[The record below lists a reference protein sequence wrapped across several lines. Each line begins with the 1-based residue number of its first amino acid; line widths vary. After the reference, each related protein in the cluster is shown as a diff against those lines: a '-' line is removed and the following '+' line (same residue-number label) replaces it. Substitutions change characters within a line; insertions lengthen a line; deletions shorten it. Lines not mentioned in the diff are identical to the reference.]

1 MCIRDRLKDKLN
13 PVTVLHG
20 TKTNINRSKPP
31 TSRSIHMSNLSDLK
45 PGIWNVDAS
54 HSEVGF
60 TARHLMVSKV
70 RGQFKDFAAV
80 VTVAQ
85 PFDRSTLEATVQM
98 ASIDTN
104 STDRD
109 THVKSADFF
118 DVDNNPVM
126 TFKSTKVSDNTLE
139 GLLTIKGITKP
150 ASFDLDFGGVSAD
163 PWRGIRAGFEA
174 TTELNRKDFD
184 LSWNVAVEGGGV
196 LVGEKV
202 KIVLDVQL
210 VLA

>member
-1 MCIRDRLKDKLN
+1 
-13 PVTVLHG
+13 
-20 TKTNINRSKPP
+20 
-31 TSRSIHMSNLSDLK
+31 MSNLSDLK

-80 VTVAQ
+80 VTLAQ
-85 PFDRSTLEATVQM
+85 PFEQSSVEATVQM
-98 ASIDTN
+98 ASVDTN
-104 STDRD
+104 SADRD
-109 THVKSADFF
+109 THVKSGDFF
-118 DVDNNPVM
+118 DVDNHPVM
-126 TFKSTKVSDNTLE
+126 TFKSTKVSDHSLE
-139 GLLTIKGITKP
+139 GLLTIKGVSKP
-150 ASFDLDFGGVSAD
+150 VSFDLDFGGVSAD
-163 PWRGIRAGFEA
+163 PWGGTRAGFEA
-174 TTELNRKDFD
+174 TTEINRKDFG

-210 VLA
+210 VATADVPA

>member
-1 MCIRDRLKDKLN
+1 
-13 PVTVLHG
+13 
-20 TKTNINRSKPP
+20 
-31 TSRSIHMSNLSDLK
+31 MSTLSDLK

-85 PFDRSTLEATVQM
+85 PFELSSVEATVQM
-98 ASIDTN
+98 ASVDTN
-104 STDRD
+104 SADRD

-118 DVDNNPVM
+118 DVETNPVM
-126 TFKSTKVSDNTLE
+126 TFKSTKVTDDTLE
-139 GLLTIKGITKP
+139 GLLTIKGTTNP
-150 ASFDLDFGGVSAD
+150 VTFDLEFGGVSAD
-163 PWRGIRAGFEA
+163 PWGGTRAGLEA
-174 TTELNRKDFD
+174 TTEINRKDFG

-202 KIVLDVQL
+202 KLTLDVQL
-210 VLA
+210 VQTADVPA

>member
-1 MCIRDRLKDKLN
+1 
-13 PVTVLHG
+13 
-20 TKTNINRSKPP
+20 
-31 TSRSIHMSNLSDLK
+31 MSNLSDLK

-85 PFDRSTLEATVQM
+85 PFNLSSVEATVQL
-98 ASIDTN
+98 ASVDTN
-104 STDRD
+104 SADRD
-109 THVKSADFF
+109 THLKSADFF
-118 DVDNNPVM
+118 DVENNPTL
-126 TFKSTKVSDNTLE
+126 TFKSTKVTENTLE

-150 ASFDLDFGGVSAD
+150 VTFDLEFGGVSAD
-163 PWRGIRAGFEA
+163 PWGGTRAGFEA
-174 TTELNRKDFD
+174 TTEINRKDFG

-202 KIVLDVQL
+202 KITLDVQL
-210 VLA
+210 VQA

>member
-1 MCIRDRLKDKLN
+1 
-13 PVTVLHG
+13 
-20 TKTNINRSKPP
+20 
-31 TSRSIHMSNLSDLK
+31 MSNLSDLK

-85 PFDRSTLEATVQM
+85 PFEQSSVEATVQM
-98 ASIDTN
+98 ASVDTN
-104 STDRD
+104 SADRD
-109 THVKSADFF
+109 THVKSGDFF
-118 DVDNNPVM
+118 DVDNHPVM
-126 TFKSTKVSDNTLE
+126 TFKSTKVSDHSLE
-139 GLLTIKGITKP
+139 GLLTIKGVSKP
-150 ASFDLDFGGVSAD
+150 VSFDLDFGGVSAD
-163 PWRGIRAGFEA
+163 PWGGTRAGFEA
-174 TTELNRKDFD
+174 TTEINRKDFG

-210 VLA
+210 VATADVPA

>member
-1 MCIRDRLKDKLN
+1 
-13 PVTVLHG
+13 
-20 TKTNINRSKPP
+20 
-31 TSRSIHMSNLSDLK
+31 MSNLSDLK

-85 PFDRSTLEATVQM
+85 PFELSTVEATVQM
-98 ASIDTN
+98 ASLDTN
-104 STDRD
+104 SADRD
-109 THVKSADFF
+109 THVKSPDFF
-118 DVDNNPVM
+118 DVENHPTM
-126 TFKSTKVSDNTLE
+126 TFTSTKVTDSSLE
-139 GLLTIKGITKP
+139 GLLTIKGTTK
-150 ASFDLDFGGVSAD
+150 AVSFDLEFGGVSAD
-163 PWRGIRAGFEA
+163 PWGGTRAGFEA
-174 TTELNRKDFD
+174 TTEINRKDFD
-184 LSWNVAVEGGGV
+184 LSWNVAIEGGGM

-210 VLA
+210 VQA

>member
-1 MCIRDRLKDKLN
+1 
-13 PVTVLHG
+13 
-20 TKTNINRSKPP
+20 
-31 TSRSIHMSNLSDLK
+31 MSTLSDLK
-45 PGIWNVDAS
+45 PGIWNVDPS

-85 PFDRSTLEATVQM
+85 PFELSSVEATVQM
-98 ASIDTN
+98 ASVDTN
-104 STDRD
+104 SADRD

-118 DVDNNPVM
+118 DVETNPVM
-126 TFKSTKVSDNTLE
+126 TFKSTKVTDDTLE
-139 GLLTIKGITKP
+139 GLLTIKGTTNP
-150 ASFDLDFGGVSAD
+150 VTFDLEFGGVSAD
-163 PWRGIRAGFEA
+163 PWGGTRAGFEA
-174 TTELNRKDFD
+174 TTEINRKDFG

>member
-1 MCIRDRLKDKLN
+1 
-13 PVTVLHG
+13 
-20 TKTNINRSKPP
+20 
-31 TSRSIHMSNLSDLK
+31 MSNLSDLK
-45 PGIWNVDAS
+45 PGIWNLDAS

-70 RGQFKDFAAV
+70 RGQFKDFSAV

-85 PFDRSTLEATVQM
+85 PFEQSSVEATVQM
-98 ASIDTN
+98 ASVDTN
-104 STDRD
+104 SADRD

-118 DVDNNPVM
+118 DVDNHPVM
-126 TFKSTKVSDNTLE
+126 TFTSSKVTDHSLE
-139 GLLTIKGITKP
+139 GLLTIKGVSRPVT
-150 ASFDLDFGGVSAD
+150 FDLDFGGVSAD
-163 PWRGIRAGFEA
+163 PWGGTRAGFEA
-174 TTELNRKDFD
+174 TTEINRKDFG

-210 VLA
+210 VATADVPA

>member
-1 MCIRDRLKDKLN
+1 
-13 PVTVLHG
+13 
-20 TKTNINRSKPP
+20 
-31 TSRSIHMSNLSDLK
+31 MSNLSDLK

-85 PFDRSTLEATVQM
+85 PFELSTVEATVRM
-98 ASIDTN
+98 ASIDT
-104 STDRD
+104 SSADRD
-109 THVKSADFF
+109 AHVKSPDFF
-118 DVDNNPVM
+118 DVENNPTM
-126 TFKSTKVSDNTLE
+126 TFTSTRVTDQSLE
-139 GLLTIKGITKP
+139 GLLTIKGVSKQVR
-150 ASFDLDFGGVSAD
+150 FDLDFGGVSAD
-163 PWRGIRAGFEA
+163 PWGGTRAGFEA
-174 TTELNRKDFD
+174 ITEINRKDFD
-184 LSWNVAVEGGGV
+184 LSWNVAIEGGGM

-210 VLA
+210 VQTADVPA

>member
-1 MCIRDRLKDKLN
+1 
-13 PVTVLHG
+13 
-20 TKTNINRSKPP
+20 
-31 TSRSIHMSNLSDLK
+31 MSTLSDLK

-60 TARHLMVSKV
+60 IARHLMVSKV

-85 PFDRSTLEATVQM
+85 PFEMSTVEATVQM

-104 STDRD
+104 SADRD

-118 DVDNNPVM
+118 DVENNPTM
-126 TFKSTKVSDNTLE
+126 TFKSTKVTNDPLE
-139 GLLTIKGITKP
+139 GLLTIKGVTK
-150 ASFDLDFGGVSAD
+150 AVSFDLEFGGVSAD
-163 PWRGIRAGFEA
+163 PWGGTRAGFEA
-174 TTELNRKDFD
+174 TTEVNRKDFD
-184 LSWNVAVEGGGV
+184 LSWNVAIEGGGV

-202 KIVLDVQL
+202 KITLDVEL
-210 VLA
+210 VQA